1 MPDQRA
7 YSSDGHNEGH
17 GVFTYA
23 IDSAIPTAPGSDP
36 NQKPR
41 LLTYGY
47 TSPVSTSCLPGAT
60 TPSIGPI
67 GKTADLQVRQIEQRD
82 QMQDMQP
89 EMAREPPSTS
99 QIRSIENAS
108 GLRNVMSA
116 EVELLRQAQGSLKV
130 QGFSNEPVPPY
141 TTFETH

>member
-60 TPSIGPI
+60 TPSIGLI

-99 QIRSIENAS
+99 Q
-108 GLRNVMSA
+108 
-116 EVELLRQAQGSLKV
+116 GSLKV